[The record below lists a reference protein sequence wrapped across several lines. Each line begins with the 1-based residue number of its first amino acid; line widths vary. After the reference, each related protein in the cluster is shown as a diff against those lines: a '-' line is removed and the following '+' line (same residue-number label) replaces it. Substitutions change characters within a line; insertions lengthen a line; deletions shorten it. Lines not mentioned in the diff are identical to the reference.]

1 MTTGINSNLELQKL
15 YGVQTG
21 MTSPIKGNDKNSEE
35 IIDFTSGYE
44 EKNTEE
50 LTQEYE
56 ALANE
61 LGINS
66 GSTGVSSLDGLTDEE
81 IEAKIDE
88 LKEKRDDLEKQMQ
101 EIETEIEDLSDAAK
115 NNILEALKEQKTLSE
130 ECEAEAKQALDENIN
145 AYIEANK
152 EGGEG
157 MSREELQE
165 NLKSAL
171 PNMPDLSDAIAKLT
185 EANEQI
191 NEIDSLLGDLNGL
204 IVEAQSI
211 DGELEGLVEEQTARA
226 EEAKC
231 CDPQGFQD
239 SEGNQ
244 YDFFIDK
251 DGNNGLSNETEFL
264 GYGAGWNEMISLDKD
279 NSGKVDAT
287 ELSEGGVMVYKTS
300 ANGTKQAMSIEEAFG
315 KNSDLSIDLKRHNK
329 AKQGVG
335 PNNFSKGSGSE
346 NNQLLG
352 TFDVNL
358 NGETLNGYQTND
370 DINWLNENYDFTN
383 PTESLESE
391 NLESDGK
398 LNPEDFSEELQGHVN
413 FFNQYT
419 EISKELRTELND
431 AYEQLGLT
439 DEQIEGINNS
449 TISEAEEKAQNFF
462 ESITSEDKQEEEEET
477 TYETGLLNN
486 NEENEKEE
494 EEKREL
500 LAK

>member
-1 MTTGINSNLELQKL
+1 MATNINNVELLQQL
-15 YGVQTG
+15 YGVQTRTT
-21 MTSPIKGNDKNSEE
+21 TSPIKGNEENSEKV
-35 IIDFTSGYE
+35 IDFSSDYE

-50 LTQEYE
+50 LTKEYE

-66 GSTGVSSLDGLTDEE
+66 GSTAVSSLSGLTDEE
-81 IEAKIDE
+81 IEERIDE

-101 EIETEIEDLSDAAK
+101 EIESEIEDLSDAAK
-115 NNILEALKEQKTLSE
+115 TNIMEALKEQKAISK
-130 ECEAEAKQALDENIN
+130 ECEEEAQKALDENIN

-152 EGGEG
+152 EGGKG
-157 MSREELQE
+157 MSRDELQE

-171 PNMPDLSDAIAKLT
+171 PNMPDLSDAMAKLT

-204 IVEAQSI
+204 ILDAQNIDCELSELEQESAERAEAQ
-211 DGELEGLVEEQTARA
+211 
-226 EEAKC
+226 KC
-231 CDPQGFQD
+231 CDPQGFKD

-244 YDFFIDK
+244 FDFFIDK

-264 GYGAGWNEMISLDKD
+264 GYGAGWQEMTSLDTD
-279 NSGKVDAT
+279 LNGSVDAK
-287 ELSEGGVMVYKTS
+287 ELTAGGVMVYKT
-300 ANGTKQAMSIEEAFG
+300 AADGTKQAMSIEEAFG
-315 KNSDLSIDLKRHNK
+315 KDSDLSINTKQHDK
-329 AKQGVG
+329 AKEGIG
-335 PNNFSKGSGSE
+335 PNNFFTGSGSE
-346 NNQLLG
+346 NNQLMG

-391 NLESDGK
+391 DELESDDYSA
-398 LNPEDFSEELQGHVN
+398 LTQSHVN

-419 EISKELRTELND
+419 EISKELRAELND

-439 DEQIEGINNS
+439 DEEIQGINNS
-449 TISEAEEKAQNFF
+449 TKTEAEEKAQNFYG
-462 ESITSEDKQEEEEET
+462 SIVAEDKQTKET
-477 TYETGLLNN
+477 TDETGLLNN
-486 NEENEKEE
+486 NEEKEEE